1 MQYIKKSTV
10 SHHRKESK
18 IFIAFH
24 YFLIYCAISFGGMA
38 LPAYIGNDLFQVFIL
53 TICGIYIFLYKKET
67 LFTSRFIL
75 FLAVLFISMLVT
87 VFFSTLSIGSTLSII
102 CTLMIIYTTIH
113 IDKRNFLKRFL
124 NIIFILAIISF
135 FLYSAT
141 LLFGFSAFSPLLPF
155 LSTSSSNYELYSY
168 GGFLYRFV
176 PLHIGRNCGPFGEPG
191 QYQCLL
197 AVALYFSLFKA
208 RLLRKQDRIKYII
221 VFTIVLLTT
230 QSTSGYISLCIIIIC
245 FAQYP
250 SSKISPKIKKYFTA
264 TIITIVLFIIIT
276 PLGRDFI
283 TTAVFNKIYGAE
295 KRTTINLSQ
304 GTAGARTQSIQDFF
318 TEIEKEP
325 LSLMGIGYDE
335 IHRLKLDACAGLHIL
350 LLAIGILP
358 FSILFGFTFWCL
370 HKGNKNKWE
379 MLCPILLIINMGLG
393 QPHIMNPG
401 LFIMAFYSFL
411 ALKKQ

>member
-135 FLYSAT
+135 FLYSIFIH
-141 LLFGFSAFSPLLPF
+141 LLF
-155 LSTSSSNYELYSY
+155 
-168 GGFLYRFV
+168 
-176 PLHIGRNCGPFGEPG
+176 
-191 QYQCLL
+191 
-197 AVALYFSLFKA
+197 
-208 RLLRKQDRIKYII
+208 
-221 VFTIVLLTT
+221 
-230 QSTSGYISLCIIIIC
+230 
-245 FAQYP
+245 
-250 SSKISPKIKKYFTA
+250 
-264 TIITIVLFIIIT
+264 
-276 PLGRDFI
+276 
-283 TTAVFNKIYGAE
+283 
-295 KRTTINLSQ
+295 
-304 GTAGARTQSIQDFF
+304 
-318 TEIEKEP
+318 
-325 LSLMGIGYDE
+325 
-335 IHRLKLDACAGLHIL
+335 
-350 LLAIGILP
+350 
-358 FSILFGFTFWCL
+358 
-370 HKGNKNKWE
+370 
-379 MLCPILLIINMGLG
+379 
-393 QPHIMNPG
+393 
-401 LFIMAFYSFL
+401 
-411 ALKKQ
+411 